1 MYADVAVCLP
11 LTRTFVY
18 EVTELVEAGSRVI
31 VPFRKRE
38 VEGFI
43 VGVRTEAPKDVEVLP
58 VATIIDRSPL
68 IRPDIFELCRWISGY
83 YIAPLGEVL
92 KSSLPPGISAKH
104 VESGLRTG
112 DFGSRISDFGWR
124 ESALPTSGSLNASE
138 IRNPKSPA
146 FVPCLTL
153 TEHQLGA
160 FDAIRSSN
168 GFHTLLLHGVTGSG
182 KSEIYMRAAEHFL
195 AAGKTSLIL
204 VPEIGL
210 TPQLTDRF
218 TQRFPGL
225 TAVLHSSL
233 SKRQRIDEWL
243 RIYCGKAPIVIGT
256 RSAVFAPLQN
266 LGLIV
271 VDEEHESSY
280 KQEEVPRYHARDTAI
295 MRAKRSGAVVVLG
308 SATPSME
315 SFRNAESKK
324 YEYVGLA
331 SRVEDR
337 PLPEVEIV
345 NMREEYT
352 AQSKQVVF
360 SRRLLQ
366 AVAGRLERREQTMIL
381 LNRRGY
387 AAFLL
392 CRHCG
397 FTFQCTSCSVAMTY
411 HRSIDKLLCHYCGLA
426 RRPPARCPECDSE
439 YIYYVGEGTERLE
452 SELKSLFPDA
462 RMGRIDRDTMRH
474 LRDYERVLGGF
485 ASGKIDIL
493 VGTQMIAK
501 GHDFPRVTLVGVVG
515 ADAALSLP
523 DFRAAERTFQLLTQV
538 AGRSGRGDQPGQVVI
553 QSYFPDHYTFQLAC
567 TQRFEDFYAR
577 ESRYRKAMFYPP
589 FTALAGIMV
598 MDRDAGRAATLARE
612 IGEFLDSLRSTAV
625 RILGPAPA
633 PLERIKQVH
642 RHQLLIKSSS
652 RGVLHRML
660 EQLRAHLEERKIGA
674 TRVIVDVDPM
684 SLL

>member
-1 MYADVAVCLP
+1 MFADVAVCLP
-11 LTRTFVY
+11 LMRTFAY
-18 EVTELVEAGSRVI
+18 RIKEPVEIGCRVV

-38 VEGFI
+38 VEGFV
-43 VGVRTEAPKDVEVLP
+43 VGLRTEPPRNIEVHSIESL
-58 VATIIDRSPL
+58 IDRAPL
-68 IRPDIFELCRWISGY
+68 VRPEIFELCRWISEY
-83 YIAPLGEVL
+83 YVSPPGEVL
-92 KSSLPPGISAKH
+92 KSALPPGISAKH
-104 VESGLRTG
+104 VERGLKPATT
-112 DFGSRISDFGWR
+112 FGNNNVVAGFSPRPILTQDQIAACTAIQ
-124 ESALPTSGSLNASE
+124 SA
-138 IRNPKSPA
+138 R
-146 FVPCLTL
+146 
-153 TEHQLGA
+153 
-160 FDAIRSSN
+160 
-168 GFHTLLLHGVTGSG
+168 GFHTILLHGITGSG
-182 KSEIYMRAAEHFL
+182 KTEIYMRAAEHCL
-195 AAGKTSLIL
+195 SAGKTSLIL

-210 TPQLTDRF
+210 TPQLTNRF
-218 TQRFPGL
+218 AERFPGR

-233 SKRQRIDEWL
+233 TRRQRIDEWL
-243 RIYCGKAPIVIGT
+243 RIYNGEIPIVIGT
-256 RSAVFAPLQN
+256 RSAVFSPLQN

-271 VDEEHESSY
+271 VDEEHETSY
-280 KQEEVPRYHARDTAI
+280 KQEEVPRYSARDTAV
-295 MRAKRSGAVVVLG
+295 MRGKLAQAAVVLG

-324 YEYVGLA
+324 YEYIALKT
-331 SRVEDR
+331 RVEDR
-337 PLPEVEIV
+337 PLPAVEIV
-345 NMREEYT
+345 NMRDEYQ
-352 AQSKQVVF
+352 AEGRQVVF

-366 AVAGRLERREQTMIL
+366 ALTERLERREQAMIL

-397 FTFQCTSCSVAMTY
+397 FTFQCNACSVAMTY

-439 YIYYVGEGTERLE
+439 YIHYVGEGTERLE
-452 SELKSLFPDA
+452 AELKTLFPDA
-462 RMGRIDRDTMRH
+462 RVGRIDRDTMRH
-474 LRDYERVLGGF
+474 MRDYERVLGGF
-485 ASGKIDIL
+485 AAGDIEVL

-501 GHDFPRVTLVGVVG
+501 GHDFPRVTLVGVIG
-515 ADAALSLP
+515 ADTALSLP

-538 AGRSGRGDQPGQVVI
+538 AGRSGRGDQPGEVVI

-567 TQRFEDFYAR
+567 SQRFEDFYAR

-598 MDRDAGRAATLARE
+598 MDRDPGRAAKIARQV
-612 IGEFLDSLRSTAV
+612 GEFLDTLRSNSI

-633 PLERIKQVH
+633 PVERIKRVH

-652 RGVLHRML
+652 RSVLHRIL
-660 EQLRAHLEERKIGA
+660 GQLQAHLEEAKIGP